1 MYIQM
6 SATRMQTVK
15 QIRSGYKRTYYII
28 IAAKFRKVKE
38 DLLVLITLHFK
49 EKNVRAVIAALRMLY
64 LLYSTPDKVLNCH
77 SVLSIKQ
84 LNNVLKRHDITG
96 FIF

>member
-15 QIRSGYKRTYYII
+15 QIRLGYKRAHYII
-28 IAAKFRKVKE
+28 IPAAKYRKVKE

-49 EKNVRAVIAALRMLY
+49 EKKREGNNCSFEDALS
-64 LLYSTPDKVLNCH
+64 LLFSW
-77 SVLSIKQ
+77 
-84 LNNVLKRHDITG
+84 
-96 FIF
+96 